1 MLIKSL
7 ILVAFLCSLA
17 LIACAAGA
25 QPTIGGETIKVEAL
39 MQSKGTVIEAVVGDP
54 RLLKDAGFREVTTN
68 DRIEITNLGND
79 LFRLV
84 DLKRGQVI
92 VTSCRAW
99 LNALP

>member
-1 MLIKSL
+1 MLLKSL

-17 LIACAAGA
+17 MMACAANS
-25 QPTIGGETIKVEAL
+25 QPTIGGEPVKVEAL
-39 MQSKGTVIEAVVGDP
+39 MQTKGAVVEAVVGDP
-54 RLLKDAGFREVTTN
+54 KLLKDVGFSAVTAN